1 MRLLFFRLLD
11 TPEPRRSVYA
21 ASDLLA
27 RRLVGRAPV
36 LYQLT
41 FYLLA
46 LLLLFAVQ
54 GFRLLAAVV
63 RVFWRDY

>member
-21 ASDLLA
+21 AADLLA

-46 LLLLFAVQ
+46 AVLLVAV
-54 GFRLLAAVV
+54 RLVAAV
-63 RVFWRDY
+63 RVFWRD